1 MSAPTPRTFFSG
13 APIQASVY
21 ASLLA
26 VIAHLAQRLL
36 PQTLFAAIMA
46 EGAVAFIALAAVALF
61 VIAHHKKGHHRVM
74 NQTQE
79 EVVLI
84 GLFGLFWFAFLV
96 GLRVWQ
102 NQNHYLQGTPTV
114 TPAVPMNPP
123 EVPKADGVPT
133 ITPTLVFSGPPPL
146 TITATT
152 TVLQT
157 PGFTRIVRPTVFP
170 PQHRASRRVCTNGYC
185 VTELF

>member
-1 MSAPTPRTFFSG
+1 MMDLCSLK
-13 APIQASVY
+13 ASFV
-21 ASLLA
+21 A
-26 VIAHLAQRLL
+26 VIAHLGQRLL

-46 EGAVAFIALAAVALF
+46 EGAVAFIALAAAALF
-61 VIAHHKKGHHRVM
+61 VIAHHKRGHHRVM

-102 NQNHYLQGTPTV
+102 NQNHYLQGAPSITPT
-114 TPAVPMNPP
+114 
-123 EVPKADGVPT
+123 VPKADGVPT
-133 ITPTLVFSGPPPL
+133 ITPTLVFSDSPPL

-157 PGFTRIVRPTVFP
+157 PGFTRMARPTIFP
-170 PQHRASRRVCTNGYC
+170 ARHGVGRRVCSNGYC
-185 VTELF
+185 VTEWF

>member
-1 MSAPTPRTFFSG
+1 MSVPTPRTLFSG

-21 ASLLA
+21 ASLSA
-26 VIAHLAQRLL
+26 VIAHLGQRLL

-46 EGAVAFIALAAVALF
+46 ESAVAFIALAAAALF

-79 EVVLI
+79 EVALI

-102 NQNHYLQGTPTV
+102 NQSHYLQGTPT
-114 TPAVPMNPP
+114 
-123 EVPKADGVPT
+123 VPKADGVPT
-133 ITPTLVFSGPPPL
+133 ITPTLVFSNPPHL

-157 PGFTRIVRPTVFP
+157 PDYTRIVRPTIFP
-170 PQHRASRRVCTNGYC
+170 ALIKSVVACAQMATV
-185 VTELF
+185 

>member
-1 MSAPTPRTFFSG
+1 MSAPTPRTLFSG

-26 VIAHLAQRLL
+26 VIAHLGQRLL

-46 EGAVAFIALAAVALF
+46 EGAVAFIALAAAALF
-61 VIAHHKKGHHRVM
+61 VIAHHKRGQHRVM

-102 NQNHYLQGTPTV
+102 NENHYPQGAPTV
-114 TPAVPMNPP
+114 TPV
-123 EVPKADGVPT
+123 VPKADGVPT
-133 ITPTLVFSGPPPL
+133 ITPTLVFSNPPPL

-157 PGFTRIVRPTVFP
+157 PDFTRIVRPTIFP
-170 PQHRASRRVCTNGYC
+170 PHHKVSRRVCSNGYC
-185 VTELF
+185 VTEWF

>member
-1 MSAPTPRTFFSG
+1 MSAPTPRTLFSG
-13 APIQASVY
+13 SPIQASVY
-21 ASLLA
+21 ASFLA
-26 VIAHLAQRLL
+26 VIAHLGQRLL
-36 PQTLFAAIMA
+36 PQTLYAAIMA
-46 EGAVAFIALAAVALF
+46 EGAVAFIALAAAALF

-102 NQNHYLQGTPTV
+102 NQNHYLQGVPNVTPTV
-114 TPAVPMNPP
+114 PVTPG
-123 EVPKADGVPT
+123 ADGVPT
-133 ITPTLVFSGPPPL
+133 ITPTVVFSNPPHL

-152 TVLQT
+152 TVLKT
-157 PGFTRIVRPTVFP
+157 PDFTRITKPTIHP
-170 PQHRASRRVCTNGYC
+170 AQYRASRRVCSNGYC

>member
-1 MSAPTPRTFFSG
+1 
-13 APIQASVY
+13 
-21 ASLLA
+21 
-26 VIAHLAQRLL
+26 
-36 PQTLFAAIMA
+36 MA
-46 EGAVAFIALAAVALF
+46 EGAVAFIALAAAALF
-61 VIAHHKKGHHRVM
+61 VIAHHKRGHHRVM

-102 NQNHYLQGTPTV
+102 NQSHYLQGAPNVTPT
-114 TPAVPMNPP
+114 
-123 EVPKADGVPT
+123 VPKADGVPT
-133 ITPTLVFSGPPPL
+133 ITPTLVFSGPPSL

-157 PGFTRIVRPTVFP
+157 PGFTRIARPTIVASS
-170 PQHRASRRVCTNGYC
+170 HRVSRRVCSNGYC

>member
-1 MSAPTPRTFFSG
+1 
-13 APIQASVY
+13 
-21 ASLLA
+21 
-26 VIAHLAQRLL
+26 
-36 PQTLFAAIMA
+36 MA

-102 NQNHYLQGTPTV
+102 NQNHYLGGAPTV
-114 TPAVPMNPP
+114 TPSVT
-123 EVPKADGVPT
+123 EADGVPT
-133 ITPTLVFSGPPPL
+133 ITPTVVFSDSPPL

-152 TVLQT
+152 TVLRT
-157 PGFTRIVRPTVFP
+157 PDFTHVMRPTIVP
-170 PQHRASRRVCTNGYC
+170 PQYRASRRVCSNGYC
-185 VTELF
+185 VTEWF